1 MGKES
6 NNGTQFQEK
15 KTFGNPV
22 FYLRLQDK
30 ENDLDVVYGEIRKT
44 LNAAFDEDNKDSLL
58 GQLSRKFEL
67 PKGLHT
73 QLDFINYG
81 NTQLVYLATLF
92 NDNFAKQFT
101 ILINQPSTKLE
112 TVKNEFDNL
121 QNLFKIDSRF
131 VVEPHVFFTDG
142 KHSLY
147 ATTYI
152 EKARCI
158 YSGYGKWGMFD
169 PKPIYRFIPFS
180 QEVSDSVTSNMVALL
195 VRYYD
200 EKRGVGISR
209 TQLNGDDFILSQGWN
224 QNNPNTVLENM
235 KLISARGT
243 IKTSFDEYLD
253 ILRNEF
259 ITGTHYRDETVKR
272 GEMIVNFKS
281 GLPMSEKVIEDG
293 IVLGLSLRN

>member
-1 MGKES
+1 MGKEF
-6 NNGTQFQEK
+6 NNSVQFQEK

-22 FYLRLQDK
+22 FYLRLEDK
-30 ENDLDVVYGEIRKT
+30 ENDSDVVYEEIKKT

-67 PKGLHT
+67 PRGLHT

-92 NDNFAKQFT
+92 KGDFNRHFT
-101 ILINQPSTKLE
+101 VLVNQPSTKLE
-112 TVKNEFDNL
+112 TVKDEFDNL
-121 QNLFKIDSRF
+121 QTLFKIDPRF
-131 VVEPHVFFTDG
+131 VIEPHAFFTDG
-142 KHSLY
+142 KYSLY

-158 YSGYGKWGMFD
+158 YSGYGRWGMFD
-169 PKPIYRFIPFS
+169 PKPIYHFVPFS
-180 QEVSDSVTSNMVALL
+180 QEVSNSVTSNMVALL
-195 VRYYD
+195 VRYYN

-209 TQLNGDDFILSQGWN
+209 TQLNGDDFILSQEWN
-224 QNNPNTVLENM
+224 QNSPNAVLENM

-243 IKTSFDEYLD
+243 VDISFNEYLD

-259 ITGTHYRDETVKR
+259 MRGTHYKDDIVRR
-272 GEMIVNFKS
+272 GEMRVNFKS

-293 IVLGLSLRN
+293 IILGLSLRN